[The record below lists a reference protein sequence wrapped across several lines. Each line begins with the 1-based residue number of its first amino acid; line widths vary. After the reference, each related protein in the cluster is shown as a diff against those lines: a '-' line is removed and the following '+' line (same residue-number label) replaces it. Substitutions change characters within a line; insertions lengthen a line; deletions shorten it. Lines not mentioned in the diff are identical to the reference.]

1 MFLFLILF
9 ICSFLNLTSLD
20 LIPLNHLGIRRE
32 LCAFGLTSS
41 LVLNGGSFALE
52 IFITLAVYL
61 FLHYYYSYYWPSTHL
76 YIYIFI
82 VCFTNLYYYLFVL
95 LILLALIV
103 LIISTLLSYGIIYI
117 TLCFVT
123 TIIIGSTIIIRVYSL
138 AIVHIVDIVL
148 I

>member
-82 VCFTNLYYYLFVL
+82 VCFTNLYYYLFV
-95 LILLALIV
+95 V
-103 LIISTLLSYGIIYI
+103 THTTCFDRFNYI
-117 TLCFVT
+117 H
-123 TIIIGSTIIIRVYSL
+123 IIIIWYYL
-138 AIVHIVDIVL
+138 YYFMFCYNYHYW
-148 I
+148 

>member
-1 MFLFLILF
+1 MGVALHWKFSLLLQF
-9 ICSFLNLTSLD
+9 IFSYIITIHIIGRLHIYTSTYL
-20 LIPLNHLGIRRE
+20 
-32 LCAFGLTSS
+32 SY
-41 LVLNGGSFALE
+41 VL
-52 IFITLAVYL
+52 
-61 FLHYYYSYYWPSTHL
+61 P
-76 YIYIFI
+76 IYITI
-82 VCFTNLYYYLFVL
+82 YLWL

-138 AIVHIVDIVL
+138 AIAHIVDIVL